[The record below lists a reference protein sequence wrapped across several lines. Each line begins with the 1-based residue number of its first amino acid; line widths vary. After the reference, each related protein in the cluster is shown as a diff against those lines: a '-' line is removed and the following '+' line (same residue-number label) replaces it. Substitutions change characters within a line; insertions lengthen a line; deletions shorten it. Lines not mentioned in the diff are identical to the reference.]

1 MTKPVSAL
9 APAALVALALSLG
22 ACGSATR
29 EAPSGD
35 EADAFAER
43 IRGASPDPDPA
54 PAPSQTPRIAAP
66 RPGAAPGPYVPGT
79 ATDPGAS
86 TCNAPLMAPFIGKPA
101 NDATRA
107 EIMQVISGSN
117 EVRFIRA
124 GSSYI
129 NPDPT
134 NPRLNLMLDAR
145 GIIRD
150 ARCG

>member
-1 MTKPVSAL
+1 MIKPVSDL
-9 APAALVALALSLG
+9 VAPAALVALALALG
-22 ACGSATR
+22 ACGSATP

-43 IRGASPDPDPA
+43 IRGASPDPGPA
-54 PAPSQTPRIAAP
+54 PTQTPRTAPP

-79 ATDPGAS
+79 ATDPEAS
-86 TCNAPLMAPFIGKPA
+86 TCNAPLMAPFIGKQA
-101 NDATRA
+101 DDATRA
-107 EIMQVISGSN
+107 DIMQVIDGSN
-117 EVRFIRA
+117 EVRFIKP

-134 NPRLNLMLDAR
+134 NPRLNLMLDAS